1 MTVKNVVK
9 LCGELLQYDFERQ
22 IFEDGVDNEYIRQ
35 SMESN
40 KNLKLLTQCVGFCE
54 KELACDYFPLRATQS
69 FDTNVVKI
77 TDFNKTLH
85 EVTKVCDL
93 NDAEVDFVVTT
104 TEVIAKVK
112 GGIKV
117 EYCYRPQ
124 EKSFDDALERGNP
137 KMDERLFAYGAIA
150 EFMFL
155 TGMYDEATLWDKRY
169 KDLIQ
174 VASFANKSFK
184 IPQRRWK

>member
-9 LCGELLQYDFERQ
+9 LCGDLLQYEFEKQ
-22 IFEDGVDNEYIRQ
+22 IFEDETDKEYLRQ
-35 SMESN
+35 AMESN

-54 KELACDYFPLRATQS
+54 NELACDYFPLKTNQS
-69 FDTNVVKI
+69 FDTNSVKI
-77 TDFNKTLH
+77 ADFSKTLH

-93 NDAEVDFVVTT
+93 NGTEVDFVVTP
-104 TEVIAKVK
+104 TELIANTK

-117 EYCYRPQ
+117 EYSYRPE
-124 EKSFDDALERGNP
+124 EKGFDDGLERGNP

-184 IPQRRWK
+184 IPQRRWI